1 MSELTEKQMKREE
14 KRQAKQQRKKKKGK
28 AVAVII
34 ILLILAAILG
44 AAYWFFGGM
53 RSTEVPAEITITVP
67 EGAYA
72 SQVAD
77 ILEENG
83 LVLNS
88 TSFLLYVKS
97 EEAALNIKPGVYTFG
112 PGEVTYKQILHDLMM
127 GSDGVGTVSV
137 TIPEG
142 TSIIEMGDILEKKGI
157 CTADE
162 FLAAAGAYDA
172 SEFWFV
178 PQGDSYTKLEGY
190 LFPDTYFMKQSWT
203 PDQVIHML
211 LNQFATVWTQERQ
224 DKADAMGLS
233 VIQVLTVA
241 SLIEKEAMLDSERA
255 TIASV
260 IYNRLGADMLLQI
273 DASVIYAL
281 GEKRTRVTFEDLK
294 VDNPYNT
301 YKYKGL
307 PPGPIAS
314 PGVKSIDAA
323 LNPQTTTYFYYQ
335 TTEAGDGSHYFCET
349 YDEHMAFMQ
358 KK

>member
-1 MSELTEKQMKREE
+1 MNELTERQMERQE
-14 KRQAKQQRKKKKGK
+14 KRRAKKERKKKKGK
-28 AVAVII
+28 TAVII
-34 ILLILAAILG
+34 FVILVVVVLLG
-44 AAYWFFGGM
+44 SAYWFFGGT

-72 SQVAD
+72 SQVAA

-83 LVLNS
+83 LVLNA
-88 TSFLLYVKS
+88 TSFILYVKS

-112 PGEVTYKQILHDLMM
+112 PGKVTYKQILHDLMM
-127 GSDGVGTVSV
+127 GAEGVGTVSV
-137 TIPEG
+137 TFPEG
-142 TSIIEMGDILEKKGI
+142 FSIREIAELLEKNGI
-157 CTADE
+157 GTAEE

-190 LFPDTYFMKQSWT
+190 LFPDTYYMKQSWT

-211 LNQFATVWTQERQ
+211 LNQFASVWTQERQ
-224 DKADAMGLS
+224 DKADQLGLS
-233 VIQVLTVA
+233 VNQVLTVA
-241 SLIEKEAMLDSERA
+241 SLIEKEAMLDSERS

-260 IYNRLGADMLLQI
+260 IYNRISADMPLQI

-281 GEKRTRVTFEDLK
+281 GEKRTKVSYDDLK
-294 VDNPYNT
+294 VDSPYNT

-307 PPGPIAS
+307 PPGPIAA
-314 PGVKSIDAA
+314 PGIESIDAA
-323 LNPQTTTYFYYQ
+323 LNPQTTNYFYYQ

-358 KK
+358 QK